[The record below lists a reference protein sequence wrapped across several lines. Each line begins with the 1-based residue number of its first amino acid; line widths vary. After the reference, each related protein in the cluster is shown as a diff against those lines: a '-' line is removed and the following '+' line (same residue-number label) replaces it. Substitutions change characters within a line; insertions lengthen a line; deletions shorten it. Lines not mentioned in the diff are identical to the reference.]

1 MRALYPIRQEVFNS
15 NQSSNFY
22 FYLFLKVI
30 ETISKENV
38 NVSAKQLDELI
49 ELMAKEEILETQEK
63 IEKALAKEQ
72 EIKDRAE
79 LLVDKVEMLKDKAKE
94 IRETVS

>member
-1 MRALYPIRQEVFNS
+1 MSKFDRFLVIF
-15 NQSSNFY
+15 
-22 FYLFLKVI
+22 LFLLLQVI

-79 LLVDKVEMLKDKAKE
+79 ILVDKVGILKDKAKE
-94 IRETVS
+94 FRETVIKMKTC